1 MESIPQNKTPVLVV
15 DDDEGLLLSIK
26 ATLVSSGL
34 PEPALVSDSRR
45 VMELVRNNHLRL
57 IEGML
62 TFEQTARILTSCRE
76 L

>member
-1 MESIPQNKTPVLVV
+1 MLVV

-45 VMELVRNNHLRL
+45 VMDLVREHDIQLMLFDLMMPHLSGTMPGKGLVR
-57 IEGML
+57 
-62 TFEQTARILTSCRE
+62 
-76 L
+76 

>member
-1 MESIPQNKTPVLVV
+1 MESIPPNHSPVLVV

-45 VMELVRNNHLRL
+45 VMDLVREHDFQFDDDIRL
-57 IEGML
+57 CLKMQ
-62 TFEQTARILTSCRE
+62 F
-76 L
+76 